1 MRRSARLWIA
11 VPVVLLLAS
20 GCATRDWVRETL
32 GKKEAEIDQRMTAE
46 AERVTGLDGRVKGV
60 ETGLAETGPVARGAR
75 ERADGA
81 WTRAEDAST
90 RAVGA
95 QGRADTAF
103 ARADEVDGRL
113 TRLWSTRTK
122 RDLVEAVQVHFGFNR
137 WDLND
142 TAQTALVALVRELR
156 ENPRLSVDLEGYAD
170 PRGSY
175 EYNVALS
182 QRRVEAVRRH
192 LVEQGIELPRIHS
205 VGLGPIADKGVP
217 DEKKRRVTVRL
228 MVLAE

>member
-228 MVLAE
+228 MVPAE

>member
-170 PRGSY
+170 PRGTY

-228 MVLAE
+228 MVPAE